1 MAGSVL
7 AGMQLSIEFLGGRGV
22 TRSVLSRPQLKQMSP
37 GMTVEQE
44 QHWELRWRYG

>member
-1 MAGSVL
+1 MLDVQGF
-7 AGMQLSIEFLGGRGV
+7 IELGEGRGV

-44 QHWELRWRYG
+44 PHCELRWR